1 MGVELVVVTVSVE
14 VPDPPADK
22 VMLAG
27 LKSVVG
33 PDGETVAARLTFP
46 ANAYWLLRVVIDVEE
61 LPTLMFRVD
70 GLADIR

>member
-1 MGVELVVVTVSVE
+1 VELVVATVSVE

-27 LKSVVG
+27 LKDVVG
-33 PDGETVAARLTFP
+33 PVGETVAARLTFP
-46 ANAYWLLRVVIDVEE
+46 ANTYWLLRVMVDVEE
-61 LPTLMFRVD
+61 LPTLMIRVV